1 MLQDQDQLLC
11 RLRQIRAFYA
21 PGDHSLGTTP
31 AMDDVAEVDAKLAA
45 RRAKIASIRQRA
57 RGAPVEGKGPT
68 EMQLPADHQFGS
80 NVVNTG
86 FFGGESEARNLFN
99 RYDVNH
105 DGVLNLQEFTTYL
118 TSVFETL
125 LQTPAFKAH
134 GASPAQMA
142 LVTAE
147 ECFKDA
153 DTDGNG
159 ELSFNEFK
167 AWFQADSAGDT
178 NIDEKPM
185 ITKMN
190 VPLAVIDSRDIIAV
204 TYDDAGN
211 IAEDDARMYFNRF
224 DENGDGVL
232 SLVEFTSYLEYVFDA
247 LSDTSTIEST
257 GETPVELAAATAEK
271 YFYEADADGNGSIS
285 FDEFKAWFQN
295 SGFDIKATSKGN
307 IVEKDSR
314 ALFDRY
320 DLNGDN
326 FLDFNEFEMYL
337 TSVFEALAHTPAF
350 QAHGVSPSEM
360 AAATAEQCFEEADAD
375 GNGTLT
381 FDEFKAWFQSD
392 SIRDGAHTMK
402 AVGPEGLLAESD
414 ARALFH
420 KYDED
425 SNGLLDLREFT
436 NYLTSVF
443 EALADT
449 PAFQAHGATPEEMA
463 AATAEQCFD
472 EADEDGNGSL
482 TFDEFKAWF
491 QAGLDRN
498 IWVKDAM
505 MHTGGEHESSS
516 VWIPESDARKLF
528 DKYDVDSNGS
538 LDLHEFTNYL
548 TSVFEGMAHT
558 PAFQAQDATPAQM
571 AEATAE
577 DCFRE
582 ADKDGSGLLSFEEF
596 KAWYTSS
603 KTVDATAADFA
614 VTMDGTIEESE
625 ARSLFIRFDANKDGV
640 LDFEV
645 ISQSL
650 LFLHCSRLRTLTSCL
665 PALCIL
671 LLDSEYFLSG
681 VLQLPFVR
689 V

>member
-1 MLQDQDQLLC
+1 
-11 RLRQIRAFYA
+11 
-21 PGDHSLGTTP
+21 
-31 AMDDVAEVDAKLAA
+31 
-45 RRAKIASIRQRA
+45 
-57 RGAPVEGKGPT
+57 
-68 EMQLPADHQFGS
+68 
-80 NVVNTG
+80 
-86 FFGGESEARNLFN
+86 
-99 RYDVNH
+99 
-105 DGVLNLQEFTTYL
+105 
-118 TSVFETL
+118 
-125 LQTPAFKAH
+125 
-134 GASPAQMA
+134 
-142 LVTAE
+142 
-147 ECFKDA
+147 
-153 DTDGNG
+153 
-159 ELSFNEFK
+159 
-167 AWFQADSAGDT
+167 
-178 NIDEKPM
+178 
-185 ITKMN
+185 
-190 VPLAVIDSRDIIAV
+190 
-204 TYDDAGN
+204 
-211 IAEDDARMYFNRF
+211 
-224 DENGDGVL
+224 
-232 SLVEFTSYLEYVFDA
+232 
-247 LSDTSTIEST
+247 
-257 GETPVELAAATAEK
+257 
-271 YFYEADADGNGSIS
+271 
-285 FDEFKAWFQN
+285 
-295 SGFDIKATSKGN
+295 
-307 IVEKDSR
+307 
-314 ALFDRY
+314 
-320 DLNGDN
+320 
-326 FLDFNEFEMYL
+326 
-337 TSVFEALAHTPAF
+337 
-350 QAHGVSPSEM
+350 
-360 AAATAEQCFEEADAD
+360 
-375 GNGTLT
+375 
-381 FDEFKAWFQSD
+381 
-392 SIRDGAHTMK
+392 MK

-425 SNGLLDLREFT
+425 SNGLLDLHEFT